1 MVCYLQQNVDAGKDD
16 GKAFLS
22 NPEVT
27 EYYCQLCMDRVE
39 KYEMMDKPEGL
50 FYVTDELNKKY
61 QSRLTVHDIID
72 KHMELLSNWK
82 IWIKLIKDE
91 EELVAL
97 DWVNGKI
104 TMADNSWWE
113 RKLKVSFHFCSCCYF
128 SFHFCSCCYIKLLE
142 KI

>member
-1 MVCYLQQNVDAGKDD
+1 MDAGKDD

>member
-27 EYYCQLCMDRVE
+27 EYFCQLCMDTVE
-39 KYEMMDKPEGL
+39 KYEMMVIPEGL
-50 FYVTDELNKKY
+50 FYVTNELNKKY
-61 QSRLTVHDIID
+61 QSSLTVEDIID
-72 KHMELLSNWK
+72 KYLELLSNWK

-91 EELVAL
+91 KLVAL

-104 TMADNSWWE
+104 TMADNPWWE
-113 RKLKVSFHFCSCCYF
+113 RKLKVSFHFCSCC
-128 SFHFCSCCYIKLLE
+128 SI
-142 KI
+142 

>member
-1 MVCYLQQNVDAGKDD
+1 
-16 GKAFLS
+16 
-22 NPEVT
+22 
-27 EYYCQLCMDRVE
+27 MDRVE

-104 TMADNSWWE
+104 TMADNSWWKE
-113 RKLKVSFHFCSCCYF
+113 S
-128 SFHFCSCCYIKLLE
+128 
-142 KI
+142 